1 MYDDLHSQPPSVVP
15 AWQDAVMP
23 SSTRHLGERIARP
36 AAEVYAFVA
45 DPANLPRWSSG
56 LGRSIHQVDGAW
68 FIESPEGRLGF
79 AFVEPNDLGVLDHR
93 VTFPSGDTFYNPMR
107 VVPDDDGSE
116 VSFAVRRFGDISD
129 ADFERDVAAVAADL
143 AQLKEVLEAQP

>member
-1 MYDDLHSQPPSVVP
+1 
-15 AWQDAVMP
+15 MP

-56 LGRSIHQVDGAW
+56 LGSSIRRVGDEW
-68 FIESPEGRLGF
+68 IIEAPEGRLRF
-79 AFVEPNDLGVLDHR
+79 EYVERNDLGVLDHR
-93 VTFPSGDTFYNPMR
+93 VTFPSGETFYNPMR
-107 VVPDDDGSE
+107 VVPDGDGCE
-116 VSFAVRRFGDISD
+116 ITFAVRRFGDISD

-143 AQLKEVLEAQP
+143 ARLKAVLEA

>member
-1 MYDDLHSQPPSVVP
+1 
-15 AWQDAVMP
+15 MP

-56 LGRSIHQVDGAW
+56 LGSSIHQVDGAW

-143 AQLKEVLEAQP
+143 AKLKEVLEARP

>member
-1 MYDDLHSQPPSVVP
+1 MYDDRHSQGFVVP
-15 AWQDAVMP
+15 GWQDAVMT
-23 SSTRHLGERIARP
+23 STTRHLGERVARS
-36 AAEVYAFVA
+36 AGEAYAFA
-45 DPANLPRWSSG
+45 SDPANHPRGSSG
-56 LGRSIHQVDGAW
+56 LGSGIEQIDGEW
-68 FIESPEGRLGF
+68 FIESPEGKLRF
-79 AFVEPNDLGVLDHR
+79 EFVPANGLGVLDHR

-143 AQLKEVLEAQP
+143 AKLKEVLEPRP

>member
-1 MYDDLHSQPPSVVP
+1 
-15 AWQDAVMP
+15 MP

-56 LGRSIHQVDGAW
+56 LGSSIEQIDGDW
-68 FIESPEGRLGF
+68 FLESPEGKLRF
-79 AFVEPNDLGVLDHR
+79 EFVEPNDLGVLDHR
-93 VTFPSGDTFYNPMR
+93 VTFPGGDTFYNPMR
-107 VVPDDDGSE
+107 VVPYGDGCEITFS
-116 VSFAVRRFGDISD
+116 VRRFGDLSD

-143 AQLKEVLEAQP
+143 AKLRTILEA